1 MILILL
7 IDKIARECLLCL
19 YLLFISSKIINMRN
33 LPKIFIICLLLKINA
48 LDSTIDISE
57 IVNFL
62 FVDEGAFGGLLGELS
77 YI

>member
-1 MILILL
+1 
-7 IDKIARECLLCL
+7 
-19 YLLFISSKIINMRN
+19 MRN